1 MIRRPPRSTRTDA
14 LFPYTTLFRSGAGLR
29 RPAIRRSAAVVYGI
43 KVRVEGP
50 MMAWAQ
56 AVHLS
61 WRKADHRG
69 GMPGL
74 LHRSSCLRRRSV
86 SAGKDLCAL
95 PLSTV
100 EIGYS

>member
-1 MIRRPPRSTRTDA
+1 M
-14 LFPYTTLFRSGAGLR
+14 LFVFLFFFKQKTAYDMRISDWSSDVCSSDLGAGLR

-43 KVRVEGP
+43 KVRAEGP

-61 WRKADHRG
+61 WRKAAHRG

-74 LHRSSCLRRRSV
+74 LPRSSCLRRRSV
-86 SAGKDLCAL
+86 SAGKEAGKSD
-95 PLSTV
+95 V
-100 EIGYS
+100 